1 MFMTERFSYSEI
13 VAKNPETQDKLYTLT
28 LYKIKESVKRKSKK
42 IKLFE
47 LKDDIGDNKTYMVE
61 LKYNKY
67 KQNLH
72 TALEFFKSV
81 ENYEMCQECKTLM
94 DEL

>member
-1 MFMTERFSYSEI
+1 MFMTERFSYSELI
-13 VAKNPETQDKLYTLT
+13 AKDPETQDKLYNLT
-28 LYKIKESVKRKSKK
+28 LHKIKESVKRKSKK

-47 LKDDIGDNKTYMVE
+47 LKDDIGDNRNYMVE

-67 KQNLH
+67 KSNLN
-72 TALEFFKSV
+72 TALEYFKTV
-81 ENYEMCQECKTLM
+81 EDYEKCQECKTLM

>member
-1 MFMTERFSYSEI
+1 MTERFSYSEI
-13 VAKNPETQDKLYTLT
+13 VAKDPETQDKLYNLT

-47 LKDDIGDNKTYMVE
+47 LRDDIGDNKSYMVE

-67 KQNLH
+67 KQNLNSC
-72 TALEFFKSV
+72 EEYFKSV
-81 ENYEMCQECKTLM
+81 ENYEKCQECKTLM

>member
-13 VAKNPETQDKLYTLT
+13 VAKDPETQDKLYNLT

-47 LKDDIGDNKTYMVE
+47 LRDDIGDNKSYMVE

-67 KQNLH
+67 KQNLNSC
-72 TALEFFKSV
+72 EEYFKSV
-81 ENYEMCQECKTLM
+81 ENYEKCQECKTLM